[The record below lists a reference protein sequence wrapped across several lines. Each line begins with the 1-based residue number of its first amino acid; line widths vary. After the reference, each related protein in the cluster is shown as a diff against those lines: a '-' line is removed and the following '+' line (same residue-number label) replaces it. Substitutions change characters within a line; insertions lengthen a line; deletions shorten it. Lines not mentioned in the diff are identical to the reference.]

1 MDRVLPR
8 VVTVYLFCPLF
19 FSIGQAPPPPW
30 MAAPSP
36 AYFYEAGPVPPGPPV
51 PPMAGVGPTVPTGPA
66 PPYMQHMCTT
76 MPPPQIAVSSA
87 GITPAPVVPGG
98 PGGGKN
104 AATGLSAGG
113 GRGTPS
119 PHAQPP
125 PLPPPP
131 NHTSTA
137 TTVSTSSSI
146 VSSTEIQPQNYEV
159 EYHLHQGEVI
169 SFTLSDG
176 RVEIIP
182 GKKKYLKKKIPKY
195 IFF

>member
-1 MDRVLPR
+1 
-8 VVTVYLFCPLF
+8 
-19 FSIGQAPPPPW
+19 

-87 GITPAPVVPGG
+87 GTPAGGPPGG
-98 PGGGKN
+98 PGGKN
-104 AATGLSAGG
+104 ATGLVGG

-119 PHAQPP
+119 PHAPP
-125 PLPPPP
+125 PPPP

-146 VSSTEIQPQNYEV
+146 VSSSEIQPQNYEV

-182 GKKKYLKKKIPKY
+182 GKKI
-195 IFF
+195 

>member
-1 MDRVLPR
+1 
-8 VVTVYLFCPLF
+8 
-19 FSIGQAPPPPW
+19 

-182 GKKKYLKKKIPKY
+182 GKKKYLKKKYLSIY
-195 IFF
+195 FSRIFSQSACK